1 MVQYKERCKL
11 CKNEWA
17 LVNYKVRFAVCL
29 KCQMKQL
36 NQKVT
41 DPEFKKMFEIDKE
54 LYEQSYF
61 LRDIKIRYIRFGQLS
76 EKQIE
81 TFKRVAKEMKEA
93 KSPSQKDHQD

>member
-17 LVNYKVRFAVCL
+17 LVNYRVRFPVCL

-36 NQKVT
+36 NQEVT
-41 DPEFKKMFEIDKE
+41 DPEFKKMFDIDKD
-54 LYEQSYF
+54 LYEQNSF
-61 LRDIKIRYIRFGQLS
+61 LRDIKIKYIRFGQLS

-93 KSPSQKDHQD
+93 KSSPEHPQN

>member
-17 LVNYKVRFAVCL
+17 LVNYRVRFPVCL

-36 NQKVT
+36 NQEVT
-41 DPEFKKMFEIDKE
+41 DPEFKKMFDIDKD
-54 LYEQSYF
+54 LYEQSSF
-61 LRDIKIRYIRFGQLS
+61 LRDIKIKYIRFGQLS

-93 KSPSQKDHQD
+93 KTTPKKET